1 MSNRVDSNKEYLSF
15 RDSDGKISVPM
26 KKRATIVD
34 IARAVGVTDGTVSRA
49 LANDPRV
56 RAETRERILAAAK
69 ELNYRPHLS
78 ARLFKQGIT
87 KNIGV
92 YSEQGAWI
100 FFHSYFGRL
109 VSGLAEAAQAE
120 SEHLVFYLPPKEAQP
135 IRSTLVK
142 LEGLD
147 ALLDGRV
154 DGAVVLGGD
163 LIAPGDR
170 AMLKDSNLPVV
181 FLSNNIDIPGFFQI
195 QSGARERTRAAF
207 DHLVA
212 LGHRRIGLSGY
223 YQDAHYMQ
231 ASLKGFRE
239 SLESHGLP
247 WEPRFVATPTQAA
260 FFDPEDMRARLSRLR
275 EAGVTAIIST
285 ENVEALTFVQQM
297 TLEGVRIPQDMS
309 VVSFGPLWRGFFQGR
324 PPLSTFDAALDLY
337 GRKCF
342 EMFKEARE
350 GKPVRQETMEWR
362 LSPGGETLGPPRG

>member
-1 MSNRVDSNKEYLSF
+1 
-15 RDSDGKISVPM
+15 M

-34 IARAVGVTDGTVSRA
+34 IAKAVGVTDGTVSRA

-56 RAETRERILAAAK
+56 RAETREKILAVAK
-69 ELNYRPHLS
+69 ELHYRPHLS

-109 VSGLAEAAQAE
+109 VAGLAEAAQRE
-120 SEHLVFYLPPKEAQP
+120 GEHLVFYLPPKDPQP

-147 ALLDGRV
+147 AVLDGRV

-163 LIAPGDR
+163 LISEADR
-170 AMLKDSNLPVV
+170 AMLKESNLPVV
-181 FLSNNIDIPGFFQI
+181 FLSNNLEIPGFPQI
-195 QSGARERTRAAF
+195 VSGAYERTRKAV
-207 DHLVA
+207 DHLFS

-231 ASLKGFRE
+231 ASLKGYRD
-239 SLESHGLP
+239 SYSRLGQ
-247 WEPRFVATPTQAA
+247 EPEPEFVASPTTDR
-260 FFDPEDMRARLSRLR
+260 FFDESDIQERLARLRR
-275 EAGVTAIIST
+275 AGVTAIVST
-285 ENVEALTFVQQM
+285 EIVEALHFVRQL
-297 TLEGVRIPQDMS
+297 TAEGVQVPGEMS
-309 VVSFGPLWRGFFQGR
+309 VVSFGPQWRGIYQGK
-324 PPLSTFDAALDLY
+324 PALSTFDADLAEY
-337 GRKCF
+337 GRRCF

-350 GKPVRQETMEWR
+350 GKPPRLETMDWNITA
-362 LSPGGETLGPPRG
+362 GGETLGPPAK

>member
-1 MSNRVDSNKEYLSF
+1 
-15 RDSDGKISVPM
+15 M

-56 RAETRERILAAAK
+56 RAETRERILQAAK

-109 VSGLAEAAQAE
+109 VAGLAEAAQRE
-120 SEHLVFYLPPKEAQP
+120 GEHLVFYLPPKDPQP
-135 IRSTLVK
+135 IRSNLVK

-163 LIAPGDR
+163 LIPPGDR
-170 AMLKDSNLPVV
+170 EMLKGTNLPVV
-181 FLSNNIDIPGFFQI
+181 FLSNNFTIPGFSQI
-195 QSGARERTRAAF
+195 LSGARERTRKAA
-207 DHLVA
+207 DHLFS
-212 LGHRRIGLSGY
+212 LGHRKIGLSGY

-231 ASLKGFRE
+231 ASLKGLQE
-239 SLESHGLP
+239 SLTAHGAAFDEGL
-247 WEPRFVATPTQAA
+247 VAPPTNEA
-260 FFDPEDMRARLSRLR
+260 FFDPEDMRMRLGKLR
-275 EAGVTAIIST
+275 KSGATAVIST
-285 ENVEALTFVQQM
+285 EIVEALTFVQQL
-297 TLEGVRIPQDMS
+297 TAEGASVPGDLS
-309 VVSFGPLWRGFFQGR
+309 VVSFGPQWRGIFQGE
-324 PPLSTFDAALDLY
+324 PPLSTFDADLGDY
-337 GRKCF
+337 GRQCF
-342 EMFKEARE
+342 EMFKA
-350 GKPVRQETMEWR
+350 VRGGDEPRTQVMEWD
-362 LSPGGETLGPPRG
+362 LAPGGETLGPPGR